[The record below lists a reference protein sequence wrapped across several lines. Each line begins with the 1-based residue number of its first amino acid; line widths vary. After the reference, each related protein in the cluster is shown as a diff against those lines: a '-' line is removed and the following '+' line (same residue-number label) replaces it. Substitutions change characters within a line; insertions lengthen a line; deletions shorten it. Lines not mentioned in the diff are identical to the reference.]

1 MEDNQAYGTTT
12 TCAGVRLL
20 KIPTSQNTELTH
32 NQAYVTTRNIP
43 VTSNECYGST
53 TSPLDHVY
61 ASVEE
66 SLQQQDWRENLSD
79 YDYVTS
85 ETVLQKLD

>member
-53 TSPLDHVY
+53 KSPSVDPDHVY
-61 ASVEE
+61 ASVEKI
-66 SLQQQDWRENLSD
+66 LQQQDFRANLSD
-79 YDYVTS
+79 YDYVT
-85 ETVLQKLD
+85 